1 MMTSVPAARPAEQRT
16 WHNRLQKLA
25 LAVDDSRE
33 YWRNADPSAR
43 PDEENLRA
51 FTERWFGGKT
61 MARVRVLMAD
71 FRSRYAAYPQA
82 LEVLRN
88 LRGAHP
94 DLLRL
99 VCHWHLQLA
108 DPGYRTF
115 TGVWLPERR
124 SFEATVDFPSTLR
137 WVIDTNPK
145 NWKTSTARQMAGK
158 LLSAATGAALIEPGT
173 KSRHPLVPRVPD
185 EAIGYLMHLLREIDF
200 EGTILDN
207 EYLASVGLAGGHIER
222 RLLALPWI
230 RVART
235 GNVMDA
241 EWRYP
246 TLSSWAEANL

>member
-1 MMTSVPAARPAEQRT
+1 MMVAAARPAEQRT

-33 YWRNADPSAR
+33 YWRNADPSVR

-71 FRSRYAAYPQA
+71 FRARYAAYPQA
-82 LEVLRN
+82 LAVLHS

-94 DLLRL
+94 DMLRL

-108 DPGYRTF
+108 DPAYRAF

-124 SFEATVDFPSTLR
+124 QFEAPVDFPSALR
-137 WVIDTNPK
+137 WVTDGNPK
-145 NWKTSTARQMAGK
+145 EWRTSTAKQMTGK
-158 LLSAATGAALIEPGT
+158 LLSAATSAGLIEPGA
-173 KSRHPLVPRVPD
+173 RRRRAIVPRVPD
-185 EAIGYLMHLLREIDF
+185 EAIGYIMHLLREVDF
-200 EGTILDN
+200 EGTVLEN
-207 EYLASVGLAGGHIER
+207 AYLASVGLVSGHIER

-230 RVART
+230 QVARV
-235 GNVMDA
+235 GNAMDA

-246 TLSSWAEANL
+246 TLTQWAEASL

>member
-1 MMTSVPAARPAEQRT
+1 MTSVPAARPAEQRT

-108 DPGYRTF
+108 DPAYRTF

-124 SFEATVDFPSTLR
+124 SFEATVGNRHQSKKLENLD
-137 WVIDTNPK
+137 
-145 NWKTSTARQMAGK
+145 GK
-158 LLSAATGAALIEPGT
+158 ANGRKAALGSNRGSVDRTRHQESSPPGAA
-173 KSRHPLVPRVPD
+173 RPR
-185 EAIGYLMHLLREIDF
+185 R
-200 EGTILDN
+200 
-207 EYLASVGLAGGHIER
+207 GH
-222 RLLALPWI
+222 RLL
-230 RVART
+230 
-235 GNVMDA
+235 DA
-241 EWRYP
+241 P
-246 TLSSWAEANL
+246 AAGD